1 MSNHVRLTR
10 AGYDKLKQEL
20 EFLKGPERARIAE
33 AIREAKSHGDLR
45 ENAAYHEAKLNQAR
59 LESRVADLE
68 KVFQLAKIVEG
79 PDGSDE
85 GAQLSSRVTL
95 LDLEFDDELTITLV
109 GSYEADVARDLIS
122 ISSPLGAAVL
132 GRIAGDDV
140 EVEAP
145 AGTQRYRV
153 ITVVTEG

>member
-145 AGTQRYRV
+145 AGIQRYRV
-153 ITVVTEG
+153 ISVVTEG